1 MPAPEGQSAAFQSP
15 GALRRSDAEGANV
28 NAPRTA
34 GGREPLDEPASP
46 TTAASEL
53 VHLDWR
59 PYRFRLPRALVT
71 AHGALQQRQGW
82 LLRLRGPHGLG
93 WGEAVAWPEDRTG
106 QPKAL
111 APPQGAWRREELEG
125 LLPSLPAPLAC
136 AVGAALAELDGEPV
150 AQDGG
155 WLPAPAS
162 AWLLPAGEA
171 ALPALTECLE
181 RWARNPA
188 GAGADGRAPSEALE
202 KASLFAVAPS
212 PACGADPR
220 SKAGASEVPLTL
232 KWKVA
237 AVEDALERDILTRLL
252 ALLPPTARL
261 RLDANGGWDRCTAT
275 AWARRLAGE
284 ARLEWLEQ
292 PLDPTDAE
300 GLLALARLLPVALDE
315 SLRHASPPPSPW
327 QGWQVRRPLL
337 EGDPRPLLA
346 ALRRGQPRQM
356 VSTALETGIG
366 RRWLAHLAAL
376 QSLGPTPVAPGLAP
390 GWRPAGELFSADPQ
404 RVWRAAGRCR

>member
-1 MPAPEGQSAAFQSP
+1 MSAPRFPSAANGFPMPGPLGQSAACQSP
-15 GALRRSDAEGANV
+15 GPLRRSDATESV
-28 NAPRTA
+28 Q
-34 GGREPLDEPASP
+34 
-46 TTAASEL
+46 
-53 VHLDWR
+53 LDWR
-59 PYRFRLPRALVT
+59 PYRFRLPTALVT

-93 WGEAVAWPEDRTG
+93 WGEAVAWPEDHTG
-106 QPKAL
+106 QARAL
-111 APPQGAWRREELEG
+111 APPQGAWRRGELEG
-125 LLPSLPAPLAC
+125 LLPALPAPWAC

-188 GAGADGRAPSEALE
+188 VAGADPRAPSEAPDETAL
-202 KASLFAVAPS
+202 
-212 PACGADPR
+212 R
-220 SKAGASEVPLTL
+220 AGASPAAGGVDPRFQAGPSEAPLTF

-237 AVEDALERDILTRLL
+237 AGEDAQERDTLERLL
-252 ALLPPTARL
+252 ALLPSGARL
-261 RLDANGGWDRCTAT
+261 RLDANGGWDRCTAS
-275 AWARRLAGE
+275 AWARRLVGD

-292 PLDPTDAE
+292 PLDPADAE

-346 ALRRGQPRQM
+346 ALRQGQPRLM

-390 GWRPAGELFSADPQ
+390 GWRPVGELFSADPQ